1 MRLYEVL
8 TESTQLDEG
17 PKWDAV
23 KRAGTAAAG
32 AVGRGAAAVGKS
44 AVRAAPGVGRA
55 IGKGAAALGKGALK
69 AAPAVGQAI
78 GSTIGAAAGGLAGS
92 AVNSFK
98 STKNAGTATPADATA
113 SNATTGST
121 APDATVSPA
130 NIPKMNL
137 VQMQQAILAMK
148 PGDRAKLLQF
158 LQSQQP
164 VAKTP
169 VRQAPGATGVK
180 VAGKAPAVRARRS
193 TV

>member
-32 AVGRGAAAVGKS
+32 SVGRGAAALGRG
-44 AVRAAPGVGRA
+44 AVKAAPGVGQA
-55 IGKGAAALGKGALK
+55 IGRGAAALGKGALK

-92 AVNSFK
+92 AVKAFK
-98 STKNAGTATPADATA
+98 STKDAGATA
-113 SNATTGST
+113 PGTTTTAAGST

-148 PGDRAKLLQF
+148 PGDRTKLLQF

-164 VAKTP
+164 VATTP

-180 VAGKAPAVRARRS
+180 VAGRAPNVRGRRA

>member
-8 TESTQLDEG
+8 TESTQVNEG

-32 AVGRGAAAVGKS
+32 SVGR
-44 AVRAAPGVGRA
+44 
-55 IGKGAAALGKGALK
+55 GAAALGKGALK

-92 AVNSFK
+92 AVKAFK
-98 STKNAGTATPADATA
+98 STKDTGVPADTSTA
-113 SNATTGST
+113 TGST

-130 NIPKMNL
+130 NIPKMNV

>member
-23 KRAGTAAAG
+23 KRAGTTAVG
-32 AVGRGAAAVGKS
+32 AVGRGATT
-44 AVRAAPGVGRA
+44 
-55 IGKGAAALGKGALK
+55 LGKGALK
-69 AAPAVGQAI
+69 AAPAVGRAVGDTI
-78 GSTIGAAAGGLAGS
+78 GSAVGGLAGS
-92 AVNSFK
+92 AVSSFK
-98 STKNAGTATPADATA
+98 SAKNAGTDSGA
-113 SNATTGST
+113 STGST
-121 APDATVSPA
+121 APDSTVSPA

-148 PGDRAKLLQF
+148 PGDRTKLLQF

>member
-32 AVGRGAAAVGKS
+32 SIGR
-44 AVRAAPGVGRA
+44 
-55 IGKGAAALGKGALK
+55 GAAALGKGALK

-92 AVNSFK
+92 AVKSFK
-98 STKNAGTATPADATA
+98 STKDAGTTMPTDASA
-113 SNATTGST
+113 ATGST

-180 VAGKAPAVRARRS
+180 VAGKAPAVRARRPA
-193 TV
+193 V

>member
-8 TESTQLDEG
+8 TESTQVNEG
-17 PKWDAV
+17 PRWDAV

-32 AVGRGAAAVGKS
+32 SVGRGAAALGKG
-44 AVRAAPGVGRA
+44 AVKAAPGVGQA
-55 IGKGAAALGKGALK
+55 IGRGAAALGKGALK

-92 AVNSFK
+92 AVKAFK
-98 STKNAGTATPADATA
+98 STKDAGTAVPGAAVGTA
-113 SNATTGST
+113 AGST
-121 APDATVSPA
+121 APDATATPTNS
-130 NIPKMNL
+130 PKMNI
-137 VQMQQAILAMK
+137 VQMQQAILAMT
-148 PGDRAKLLQF
+148 PNDRAKLLQF

-180 VAGKAPAVRARRS
+180 VAGRAPAVRARRPA
-193 TV
+193 V